1 MRSIRIKNWD
11 VKLRISGILRNIS
24 VNSRNIAF
32 LYFTKYL
39 NENCNFKYSCYL
51 VMDWIIPKLNFEP
64 SQTPPKS
71 QNFEPVQKILT
82 KIKSL

>member
-1 MRSIRIKNWD
+1 MGSFCDFGWVRACHIYAANH
-11 VKLRISGILRNIS
+11 VK
-24 VNSRNIAF
+24 
-32 LYFTKYL
+32 YFTMYL